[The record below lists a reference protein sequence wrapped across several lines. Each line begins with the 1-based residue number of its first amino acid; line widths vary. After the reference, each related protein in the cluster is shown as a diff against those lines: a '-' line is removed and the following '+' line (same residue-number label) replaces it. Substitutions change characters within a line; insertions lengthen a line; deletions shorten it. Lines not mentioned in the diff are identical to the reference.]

1 MGCWLEVSRR
11 MTDEGLGRR
20 VVNGWSWLVS
30 VRFPLLIGTYGLHVV
45 SFLRSIPLKRR
56 KSVAF

>member
-1 MGCWLEVSRR
+1 
-11 MTDEGLGRR
+11 MTDEGLGRM

-45 SFLRSIPLKRR
+45 
-56 KSVAF
+56 

>member
-1 MGCWLEVSRR
+1 
-11 MTDEGLGRR
+11 MTDEGLGRM